1 MGIQKLG
8 GWSDDHLEYPV
19 EVLNREAD
27 IRVRYRWV
35 LSPGPLQG
43 AHFLARCS
51 PLRNEA
57 SDDLAQYPSEVPNR
71 AAGIFRMAGHMLGE
85 RLLHRRGLV
94 VSLVDDDPQ
103 TFPLRRGYLGLDVCQ
118 HAFNSSA
125 AVLPS
130 GLAALRFSQRIH
142 RS

>member
-1 MGIQKLG
+1 MQ
-8 GWSDDHLEYPV
+8 YPV

-57 SDDLAQYPSEVPNR
+57 SDDLVQYPVEVLNR
-71 AAGIFRMAGHMLGE
+71 EADIFRMAGHMLGE
-85 RLLHRRGLV
+85 RLLFFLLHHGLG
-94 VSLVDDDPQ
+94 VSLVDDGTQP
-103 TFPLRRGYLGLDVCQ
+103 FPLRR
-118 HAFNSSA
+118 N
-125 AVLPS
+125 
-130 GLAALRFSQRIH
+130 
-142 RS
+142 